1 MKIFTITRSEKK
13 VITSSDGKT
22 RETVKITKT
31 HTVNLHRTLTR
42 IARAIGRMGDF
53 LIFLD
58 KL

>member
-1 MKIFTITRSEKK
+1 MKIFTITHTEKR
-13 VITSSDGKT
+13 VITGDDGKT
-22 RETVKITKT
+22 RETVKTTKT

-42 IARAIGRMGDF
+42 IARALGRMGDF